1 MKIDDSEQDISVLRL
16 ECPCSLPEISLL
28 RQEYY
33 IATHYLLS
41 WLSENKYFYEGRTSS
56 RSHIQRVFLKPVFF
70 SLLIKLNNKLLI
82 RRFWK
87 FFFFFFFD
95 VSSGSYSL
103 EMIGQWGFFWVIPSA
118 QAVTQNTKNIQ
129 KRTS

>member
-87 FFFFFFFD
+87 FFFFFF
-95 VSSGSYSL
+95 
-103 EMIGQWGFFWVIPSA
+103 WCFFWKLFTGDDRAVRVLLSHPQCPSCYSEYKKC
-118 QAVTQNTKNIQ
+118 TEKD
-129 KRTS
+129 